1 MDAQFTGQYLTFTLH
16 GALYAAP
23 IRDVHEVIEYAGI
36 TEVPL
41 APSAVPGVIN
51 LRGAVVPVVDLSVRF
66 GGPRAVPGQ
75 RTCVVIVDLP
85 GEGDEGRCTLG
96 VIVDGVNEAIHA
108 QGDQIEPKPLF
119 GVGIRPDFVS
129 SMLNVEAGFI
139 PVLELSRVLSVAEL
153 EGENDAEVT
162 AANAGISA

>member
-16 GALYAAP
+16 GSLYAAP

-41 APSAVPGVIN
+41 APPAVPGVIN

-66 GGPRAVPGQ
+66 GGARAVPGA

-85 GEGDEGRCTLG
+85 AEDDEGRSTLG

-108 QGDQIEPKPLF
+108 RDDQIEPRPLF
-119 GVGIRPDFVS
+119 GVGIRPDFVNA
-129 SMLNVEAGFI
+129 MLNVEAGFI
-139 PVLELSRVLSVAEL
+139 PVLELSRVLSVSEL
-153 EGENDAEVT
+153 EGNGTDPDASPSE
-162 AANAGISA
+162 ISA